1 MQLPILLPAP
11 LVSQHAAAFEDLFE
25 NRKQF
30 RHFQNYLTGLIV
42 LPNKSMANISRCI
55 LDSADKT
62 NLSRFMGTKL
72 WTDKKVNDRR
82 VVYMNRQTQAVRKS
96 KAESALVIDDTLCEH
111 VGSLFEY
118 VDRHYDHGD
127 SSYPIAHNPVTS
139 HYVSG
144 AVRFPV
150 DLRLYRRY
158 EELTQWETFVFKYF
172 PITAIPQNKKERQRL
187 HKQVDETL
195 LQDPDFLKLHNQF
208 RTKIDL
214 AIELLHSAIAHRL
227 RFDILLFDGWYL
239 SEALVKEAER
249 RRKKWIS
256 ILKKNRNLET
266 NSFQLKDADGR
277 PIVFEGEHVSV
288 EDFVKKIPANAFK
301 MVVVNN
307 KIYWTFTTTV
317 RIPSLGKVRLVI
329 SYENEKLTDTFVVLV
344 TNCLD
349 WSAKR
354 IIETYLL
361 RWPIETF
368 YQDGKEHL
376 GFDEYLMRSAEA
388 IGKHW
393 CLVFVAYSLLHLDCL
408 PPPLAKEQLPTKS
421 IGEACRQQAHALI
434 ESLII
439 KAHDMIQ
446 DGKDVKAVFDSLFSK
461 QLVQAATGLA
471 L

>member
-1 MQLPILLPAP
+1 MQLPIVAPAP
-11 LVSQHAAAFEDLFE
+11 IVSQHAEAFKDLFE
-25 NRKQF
+25 NQKQY

-62 NLSRFMGTKL
+62 NLSRFMSESPWFEEQINHRRLVYLHEKTK
-72 WTDKKVNDRR
+72 
-82 VVYMNRQTQAVRKS
+82 MVRKS
-96 KAESALVIDDTLCEH
+96 KSESALAIDDSLCEH

-118 VDRHYDHGD
+118 VDRHYDHAD
-127 SSYPIAHNPVTS
+127 DSYPIAHNPVTS

-158 EELTQWETFVFKYF
+158 EEITQWEKFVLKHF
-172 PITAIPQNKKERQRL
+172 PGTTIPKKKKERQKL

-195 LQDPDFLKLHNQF
+195 LQDAEFLALHQMF

-214 AIELLHSAIAHRL
+214 AIDLVRSAISHRL

-239 SEALVKEAER
+239 SEALVAEATR
-249 RRKKWIS
+249 RHKKWIS

-266 NSFQLKDADGR
+266 NSFQLKDANGQ
-277 PIVFEGEHVSV
+277 PVKFEGEHVSV
-288 EDFVKKIPANAFK
+288 EEFVKQIPSNAFK
-301 MVVVNN
+301 MVVVNE
-307 KIYWTFTTTV
+307 KTYWTFSLTV

-329 SYENEKLTDTFVVLV
+329 SYENAKLTNTYVVLV
-344 TNCLD
+344 TNALD
-349 WSAKR
+349 WEAKR
-354 IIETYLL
+354 IIATYLL

-368 YQDGKEHL
+368 YQDGKEQL
-376 GFDEYLMRSAEA
+376 GLDEYLMRDAKA

-408 PPPLAKEQLPTKS
+408 PSPLAKEQVPTKS
-421 IGEACRQQAHALI
+421 IGCVSFEL
-434 ESLII
+434 
-439 KAHDMIQ
+439 
-446 DGKDVKAVFDSLFSK
+446 
-461 QLVQAATGLA
+461 
-471 L
+471 

>member
-1 MQLPILLPAP
+1 MQLPILMPAP

-25 NRKQF
+25 NRKQY

-62 NLSRFMGTKL
+62 NLSRFMSTKL
-72 WTDKKVNDRR
+72 WEDTQVNDRR
-82 VVYMNRQTQAVRKS
+82 VTYVNRQTKAVRKP
-96 KAESALVIDDTLCEH
+96 KTESALIFDDTLCEH
-111 VGSLFEY
+111 VGCLFEY
-118 VDRHYDHGD
+118 VDRHYAHGD
-127 SSYPIAHNPVTS
+127 DSYPLAHNPVTS

-187 HKQVDETL
+187 HKQVDEIL
-195 LQDPDFLKLHNQF
+195 LQDPDFLKLHHQF
-208 RTKIDL
+208 HTKIEL

-227 RFDILLFDGWYL
+227 RFDLLLFDGWYL
-239 SEALVKEAER
+239 SEALVKEAAR

-256 ILKKNRNLET
+256 LLKKNRTLET
-266 NSFQLKDADGR
+266 NSFQLKDANGH
-277 PIVFEGEHVSV
+277 PIAFEGAHVSV
-288 EDFVKKIPANAFK
+288 EDFVNKIPANAFK

-307 KIYWTFTTTV
+307 KIYWTFTLTV
-317 RIPSLGKVRLVI
+317 RLPSLGKVRLVI
-329 SYENEKLTDTFVVLV
+329 SYENENLTDTFVVLV

-376 GFDEYLMRSAEA
+376 GFDAYLMRDAEA

-408 PPPLAKEQLPTKS
+408 PSPLAKGQLPTKS
-421 IGEACRQQAHALI
+421 IGEACRQQARALI
-434 ESLII
+434 ELLIV
-439 KAHDMIQ
+439 KAHEMIQ
-446 DGKDVKAVFDSLFSK
+446 GGKEVKAVFDFLFFK
-461 QLVQAATGLA
+461 QLTQSTTGLA
-471 L
+471 F

>member
-1 MQLPILLPAP
+1 MQLPLVAPAP
-11 LVSQHAAAFEDLFE
+11 IVSQHAEAFKDLFE
-25 NRKQF
+25 NQKQY

-62 NLSRFMGTKL
+62 NLSRFMSESPWFQEQVNHRRLTYLHQETKL
-72 WTDKKVNDRR
+72 
-82 VVYMNRQTQAVRKS
+82 VRKLKS
-96 KAESALVIDDTLCEH
+96 ESALAIDDSLCEH

-118 VDRHYDHGD
+118 VDRHYDHADDG
-127 SSYPIAHNPVTS
+127 YPIAHNPVTS

-158 EELTQWETFVFKYF
+158 EEITQWEKFVLKHF
-172 PITAIPQNKKERQRL
+172 PGTTIPKKKKERQKL

-195 LQDPDFLKLHNQF
+195 LQDPEFLALHQQF

-214 AIELLHSAIAHRL
+214 AIDLVRSAIRHRL

-239 SEALVKEAER
+239 SEALVAEAAR
-249 RRKKWIS
+249 RHKKWIS

-266 NSFQLKDADGR
+266 NSFQLKDANGQ
-277 PIVFEGEHVSV
+277 PIKFEGEHVSV
-288 EDFVKKIPANAFK
+288 EEFVKQIPSNAFK
-301 MVVVNN
+301 MVVVNE
-307 KIYWTFTTTV
+307 KTYWTFSLTV

-329 SYENEKLTDTFVVLV
+329 SYENAKLTNTYVVLV
-344 TNCLD
+344 TNALD
-349 WSAKR
+349 WEAKR
-354 IIETYLL
+354 IIATYLL

-368 YQDGKEHL
+368 YQDGKELL
-376 GFDEYLMRSAEA
+376 GLDEYLMRDAKA

-408 PPPLAKEQLPTKS
+408 PSPLAKEQVPTKS
-421 IGEACRQQAHALI
+421 IGETCRQQARALI
-434 ESLII
+434 ELLVIQ
-439 KAHDMIQ
+439 AHKMLQ
-446 DGKDVKAVFDSLFSK
+446 NGENAKSVFDSLFAK
-461 QLVQAATGLA
+461 QLAYASA
-471 L
+471 

>member
-1 MQLPILLPAP
+1 MQLPILMPAP
-11 LVSQHAAAFEDLFE
+11 LVSKHAAAFEDIFE
-25 NRKQF
+25 NRKQY
-30 RHFQNYLTGLIV
+30 RHFQNYLTGLMV

-62 NLSRFMGTKL
+62 NLSRFMSTPL
-72 WTDKKVNDRR
+72 WSEKPMNDRR
-82 VVYMNRQTQAVRKS
+82 VTYMNRQTKPLCKGES
-96 KAESALVIDDTLCEH
+96 GSALILDDTLCEH

-127 SSYPIAHNPVTS
+127 DSYPIAHNPVTS
-139 HYVSG
+139 HYISG
-144 AVRFPV
+144 PVRFPV

-158 EELTQWETFVFKYF
+158 EELTQWETFVFKHF
-172 PITAIPQNKKERQRL
+172 PVTAMPQTKKERQKL

-214 AIELLHSAIAHRL
+214 AIDLLESGIAHRL

-239 SEALVKEAER
+239 SEALVKAAAR
-249 RRKKWIS
+249 RCKKWIS

-266 NSFQLKDADGR
+266 NSFQLKEANGQ
-277 PIVFEGEHVSV
+277 PIAFEGVHVSV
-288 EDFVKKIPANAFK
+288 EEFVKKIPANAFK
-301 MVVVNN
+301 MVVVND
-307 KIYWTFTTTV
+307 KIYWTFTLTV

-368 YQDGKEHL
+368 YQDGKELL
-376 GFDEYLMRSAEA
+376 GFDEYLMRDAEA

-408 PPPLAKEQLPTKS
+408 PSPLAKEQLLTKS
-421 IGEACRQQAHALI
+421 IGEACRQQAQALI
-434 ESLII
+434 ETLILE
-439 KAHDMIQ
+439 AHKMIQ
-446 DGKDVKAVFDSLFSK
+446 NGNDVKAVFDSLFSR
-461 QLVQAATGLA
+461 QLAHAAAGLS